1 MMKQGKKQ
9 QNYAVVL
16 ITKYFVTFCRLLTL
30 TYRWVIKMI
39 KLREARYCNLKL
51 LLIFLVI
58 YGHTIE
64 TQIWHNTVLMT
75 QYKFIYL
82 VHMPLFAFLSGLF
95 ITDCRSCTVQ
105 LKRLLPIYIV
115 LQTTAYLIK
124 NGTLKLITPYWH
136 LWYLL
141 SCACWIGITWLLFY
155 FAKGKGNI
163 IILMLALFI
172 GSVAGYINII
182 GREFSLS
189 RTIVFF
195 PYFWLGAIC
204 DSRVNWKKFRTAG
217 LVALL
222 IGIMIVY
229 FIGDKLQVTFLY
241 HADPYSNMEN
251 GSYLRLLCY
260 FIGFLLGFFLLTWT
274 LDKRFPFTKAGAN
287 TMPAYIAHVPFAI
300 LLRELNLSWP
310 IYLIAITIFLWM
322 VYKVLQLYGTI
333 YGMVPSDG
341 RNKMCPHFKT
351 CMKNMD
357 EKCTGFCYP
366 CPEAKF

>member
-1 MMKQGKKQ
+1 
-9 QNYAVVL
+9 
-16 ITKYFVTFCRLLTL
+16 
-30 TYRWVIKMI
+30 
-39 KLREARYCNLKL
+39 
-51 LLIFLVI
+51 
-58 YGHTIE
+58 
-64 TQIWHNTVLMT
+64 
-75 QYKFIYL
+75 
-82 VHMPLFAFLSGLF
+82 
-95 ITDCRSCTVQ
+95 
-105 LKRLLPIYIV
+105 
-115 LQTTAYLIK
+115 
-124 NGTLKLITPYWH
+124 
-136 LWYLL
+136 
-141 SCACWIGITWLLFY
+141 
-155 FAKGKGNI
+155 
-163 IILMLALFI
+163 MLALFI

-287 TMPAYIAHVPFAI
+287 TMPAYIAHGSLCNIAAGTEFIVADLFNRNNHFFMDGLQSI
-300 LLRELNLSWP
+300 TVIWNYIWYGSFRRE
-310 IYLIAITIFLWM
+310 
-322 VYKVLQLYGTI
+322 
-333 YGMVPSDG
+333 
-341 RNKMCPHFKT
+341 
-351 CMKNMD
+351 
-357 EKCTGFCYP
+357 E
-366 CPEAKF
+366 